1 MHLSIEIPTLP
12 PPPTLGQGGGT
23 WGIEGTVRPWV
34 GDLSGFALHGSE
46 VGIGLVPSFLTVISS
61 RGHWCRS
68 LDFDGPRLAVLFRHL
83 VLKEKFPNYFSF
95 YFII

>member
-1 MHLSIEIPTLP
+1 M
-12 PPPTLGQGGGT
+12 
-23 WGIEGTVRPWV
+23 WGIFMVFEGTVRPW
-34 GDLSGFALHGSE
+34 GWGFLRICLTHSSRSGSE

-83 VLKEKFPNYFSF
+83 VLKGKFPNYFSF